1 MAMGCEMSR
10 QLIELL
16 DFTGTAPVTNTFP
29 LCSRSMQVLAVTRIR
44 FMAPEHLPPLPKTQI
59 WKIFLLQTKSSRKC
73 AQLDSTVC
81 ETVSS
86 EHKSTPGRQQLRTA

>member
-1 MAMGCEMSR
+1 MAALGCEMSTSR
-10 QLIELL
+10 QL

-29 LCSRSMQVLAVTRIR
+29 LCSRSMQVLAVTRMR

-59 WKIFLLQTKSSRKC
+59 WKIFLLQMKSSRKC